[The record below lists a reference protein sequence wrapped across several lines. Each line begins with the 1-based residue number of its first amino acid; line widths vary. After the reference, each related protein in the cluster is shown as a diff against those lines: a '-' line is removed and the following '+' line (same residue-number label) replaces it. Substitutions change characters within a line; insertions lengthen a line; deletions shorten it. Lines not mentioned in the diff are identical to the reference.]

1 VDDSLVWGVI
11 QKSLSSLRA
20 VCSDLINSLPP
31 EQG

>member
-1 VDDSLVWGVI
+1 MTLWFGVI

-31 EQG
+31 EPG